1 MAHSVKKQG
10 GLAAG
15 RVSYGLRVITGKGW
29 NAGVMVLDFGA
40 MAVGTGISVVQTTF
54 DTGTL
59 VVETVL
65 DNGNWLAGE
74 MFDGGKYVVDMAL
87 DEGWKGFQRVRS
99 GFIYLRD
106 FAMMVYEGHIEG
118 K

>member
-1 MAHSVKKQG
+1 MASSAKKQG

-15 RVSYGLRVITGKGW
+15 KVLYGLRMITGKGW
-29 NAGVMVLDFGA
+29 NAGVMLLDFGA
-40 MAVGTGISVVQTTF
+40 MVVATGCSVVETMI
-54 DTGTL
+54 DTVTL

-65 DNGNWLAGE
+65 DNGTWLAGE
-74 MFDGGKYVVDMAL
+74 VFDGGKYVVDLAL
-87 DEGWKGFQRVRS
+87 DVGRKGFQKVRT

>member
-87 DEGWKGFQRVRS
+87 DEGWKGFQTVRS